1 MAIDAAILRELKA
14 LDEASGGGLIDELIS
29 MFAAAT
35 PERLGRMRAALS
47 AGDAKTLA
55 LEAHAMKG
63 SAGAVGASLMLTLAG
78 ALEAEAK
85 QGSLA
90 EGKARIDAMEAELA
104 VVLGELREEQA
115 RK

>member
-14 LDEASGGGLIDELIS
+14 LDEASGGGLIAELIG
-29 MFAAAT
+29 MFASAT
-35 PERLGRMRAALS
+35 PERLAKLRASLA
-47 AGDAKTLA
+47 ANDAKA
-55 LEAHAMKG
+55 VASEAHAMKG

-85 QGSLA
+85 QGNLA
-90 EGKARIDAMEAELA
+90 EANARIAAMEAELP
-104 VVLGELREEQA
+104 VVLGELEQENQ